1 MRMNVLDARVVGV
14 ATQFVYRHEGTH
26 LHVGKI
32 GVSFPVRLLPAFIWR
47 FTVRHLLWDF
57 GLIGALS
64 LVGFF
69 AVLLGVISGP
79 YHWWRSIETGVT
91 ATTVV
96 GSVAI
101 VWMVWRITIRARFG
115 LGRKG
120 DAIVFSGPLVV
131 LYFALMQ
138 GDFAAWAGASASPLL
153 FWLLLVAVC
162 VVDHAPT
169 PTPAAGH
176 LRCGDLL

>member
-1 MRMNVLDARVVGV
+1 MRMNVLDARVVDV

-79 YHWWRSIETGVT
+79 
-91 ATTVV
+91 
-96 GSVAI
+96 
-101 VWMVWRITIRARFG
+101 
-115 LGRKG
+115 
-120 DAIVFSGPLVV
+120 LVV